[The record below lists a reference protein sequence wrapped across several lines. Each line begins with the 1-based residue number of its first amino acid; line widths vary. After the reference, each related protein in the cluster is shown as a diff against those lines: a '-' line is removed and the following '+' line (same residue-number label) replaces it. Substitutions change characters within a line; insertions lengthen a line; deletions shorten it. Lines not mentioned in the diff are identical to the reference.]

1 MTRPKTRYANL
12 RKMYATGTYLN
23 TEDSCAHRLARAIH
37 AAESTSCVTSWSAQE
52 RAETFYN
59 ANGLARSL
67 DACERFEALR
77 LVNADN

>member
-1 MTRPKTRYANL
+1 MTRQNPRYANL
-12 RKMYATGTYLN
+12 RKLYATGTYLN

-52 RAETFYN
+52 RAEAYYN

-67 DACERFEALR
+67 DECERFEALR
-77 LVNADN
+77 LHDADN